1 MAAAGLKKIKALTD
15 GKYGIDGVGLFELDL
30 ADPIIKAVLRTTQNA
45 SLGIER
51 QMAKLDRYMRLFY
64 RATPFTLNAA
74 MHAEDAG
81 IAKIMDEFCKK
92 DPEKGAAMMYQAM
105 DFQEV
110 LRSEWR
116 ETAEKDAQADSQDAH
131 KLYAKKLAHAEK
143 NEAKVAEAKALDGTW
158 QFQSAEETR
167 REIEGISAA
176 GKRKDWLVAR

>member
-1 MAAAGLKKIKALTD
+1 MTGSAGSIEAPERLGAFTEGSTEPRTRLVKYDVKEVHISLRLRKQLALVQHPPAAWMDATQKGEYHVAQLRVMKCMAAAGLKKIKALTD

-92 DPEKGAAMMYQAM
+92 EIG
-105 DFQEV
+105 
-110 LRSEWR
+110 R
-116 ETAEKDAQADSQDAH
+116 AH
-131 KLYAKKLAHAEK
+131 
-143 NEAKVAEAKALDGTW
+143 V
-158 QFQSAEETR
+158 
-167 REIEGISAA
+167 
-176 GKRKDWLVAR
+176 